1 MSGWQKF
8 FVFAAIFN
16 WIAGLTILFA
26 PDLFY
31 QLLFIEERIV
41 PDALLFSDLTAVLV
55 LTFGWAYW
63 TVSRDPPAHRDLVM
77 MGIIGKTLFVVVTWY
92 HALIG
97 SGPLNFA
104 FLVLADL
111 AFAVFFLRFWLKTR
125 SQLRSG

>member
-8 FVFAAIFN
+8 FAFAALFN
-16 WIAGLTILFA
+16 WVAGLAILFA

-41 PDALLFSDLTAVLV
+41 PGARLFSDLTAALV
-55 LTFGWAYW
+55 ITFGWAYW
-63 TVSRDPPAHRDLVM
+63 TVSRNPPAHRDLVM
-77 MGIIGKTLFVVVTWY
+77 MGIIGKTLFVVVTWF
-92 HALIG
+92 HALTG

-111 AFAVFFLRFWLKTR
+111 AFAAIFLRFWLSTR
-125 SQLRSG
+125 GTLQSG